1 MQMGYP
7 GHPGQV
13 KGLARGGGVEVGG
26 GTPHDLVAST
36 HLVLVNVQGPQIW
49 IEEQLVGHHVDGRLA
64 ASFVAHIPLRIDEAP
79 EAWSWQKKKKMDE
92 KRMSRRHSNGY
103 TERYTKVVSGIF
115 GFNTINRRI

>member
-79 EAWSWQKKKKMDE
+79 EAWSWQKKKKWM
-92 KRMSRRHSNGY
+92 KNG
-103 TERYTKVVSGIF
+103 
-115 GFNTINRRI
+115 